1 MRVMWACAIWNAY
14 WKLEIK
20 REMGKRNSLMSTI
33 IAVVALSVVWASE

>member
-1 MRVMWACAIWNAY
+1 MRVMWACVIWNAF
-14 WKLEIK
+14 WKPEIK